1 MRENMPIKIQELSI
15 PDIKLITPTK
25 FKDDRGFFLETY
37 NNLDFKDAG
46 FPNFVQDNLS
56 ESSIGVIR
64 GMHWQADPFAQGK
77 LVTCISGAIVDVVV
91 DVRKDS
97 PTFRKYIL
105 IELNENSGSSIWV
118 PAGFA
123 HGFQAL
129 ANKTRVLY
137 KVTEFWNKESERSFN
152 PLDTNINIP
161 WPLDANILSKKDAEA
176 PEFPI

>member
-1 MRENMPIKIQELSI
+1 MPIKIQELSI

-25 FKDDRGFFLETY
+25 FKDGRGFFLETY
-37 NNLDFKDAG
+37 NNLDFRNAG

-77 LVTCISGAIVDVVV
+77 LVSCISGAIVDVVV
-91 DVRKDS
+91 DVKKES
-97 PTFRKYIL
+97 PTYKKYLL
-105 IELNENSGSSIWV
+105 IELDEDSGSSIWV
-118 PAGFA
+118 PPGFA

-129 ANKTRVLY
+129 AKNTRVLY

-152 PLDTNINIP
+152 PLDRNINIP
-161 WPLDANILSKKDAEA
+161 WPIATNILSTKDAEA
-176 PEFPI
+176 PEFPV